1 MGHENHIDCT
11 RPVRAINVL
20 SCASICCYD
29 TFILDTF
36 PNHIYLRTIGT
47 ITADTASNVRD
58 RWVLGLLT
66 GFHDCCSG
74 RLVIEVFEDQVPLA
88 ARWFMNRC
96 REGMANSLQGTK
108 VHRLI
113 PEQALFAGVTRG

>member
-1 MGHENHIDCT
+1 MYCRIIGKSM
-11 RPVRAINVL
+11 AAY
-20 SCASICCYD
+20 SKY
-29 TFILDTF
+29 
-36 PNHIYLRTIGT
+36 YLLYYSPSST
-47 ITADTASNVRD
+47 RD
-58 RWVLGLLT
+58 RRIFAFLT
-66 GFHDCCSG
+66 EFSDCCSG

-96 REGMANSLQGTK
+96 REGMADSLQGTK